1 MIRADYC
8 LLVWRDERDCQI
20 KEAMRLAHFIACG
33 KEGNNYVE
41 LKRNDGSATRL
52 RIVWRALPRN
62 GGRALFL
69 LCPWCETPRRFV
81 YGWEW
86 DSFSGWSNRVRR
98 IGWRCRSCAQLRYS
112 SEGGFLRP
120 GRLFRA
126 FGSPPRPAL
135 WLPYVF
141 NSPEEAAHTLRYRS
155 DCAVPF
161 LRFKENKKL
170 PPKMP
175 LW

>member
-52 RIVWRALPRN
+52 RIVWRMLPRN
-62 GGRALFL
+62 GARALFL

-86 DSFSGWSNRVRR
+86 DRFSGRSNVVRN
-98 IGWRCRSCAQLRYS
+98 ISWRCRSCARLRYS
-112 SEGGFLRP
+112 SEGAICARVGCFALSETCH
-120 GRLFRA
+120 GRTY
-126 FGSPPRPAL
+126 GSPTCSRRL
-135 WLPYVF
+135 K
-141 NSPEEAAHTLRYRS
+141 RR
-155 DCAVPF
+155 
-161 LRFKENKKL
+161 
-170 PPKMP
+170 
-175 LW
+175 